1 MGEERARPKPPGPA
15 PGPTT
20 PSPAEVVLLGNTAVD
35 GKLGARM
42 AVGIAETAPHLGE
55 PAAPDPGTRVRQF
68 ELIREL
74 GRGGM
79 GQVYLA
85 RDLRLARL
93 VAIKFLATKSSEL
106 AQRFLAEARTTAA
119 LQHENIVV
127 IHEVGQQAGVPHMVL
142 EYLEGTS
149 LRDVMSGRALTVS
162 RVLELMLPVV
172 RAVAR
177 AHAAGIVHRDL
188 KPETVFVTVD
198 GAIKVLDFGIA
209 KALVD
214 PAARAHRA
222 TVEELEHLTQ
232 MALTGKGAIIGTPQY
247 MAPEQFGLDDV
258 DHRSDLYAI
267 GVILFELLTGRHPL
281 APVTFGALL
290 RSAGEL
296 DEPMPRIGSVVAD
309 LPEQLERIV
318 DRCLAKRKSARYPD
332 ASTLQ
337 AELETLLPGRFDR
350 KLREHESPYPGL
362 TAFQEEDAGRFFGR
376 ARDIARVASRL
387 REHPIV
393 GIAGPSGIGKSS
405 LVRAGIVPA
414 LKASGDAWE
423 TYIVRPGRQPLA
435 SLAGAVA
442 PLTSAPTQDGTR
454 VTNPK
459 AIEAYEGLVDRL
471 TAEPGHLGELLR
483 ERAAR
488 KNTKILLFVDQLEE
502 LYTNVPDAAERR
514 VFAAALAG
522 AADDATS
529 PVRVVVSIRSDFMD
543 RVGEHRAFLDQL
555 MRGLVFLQPLGR
567 PELREALT
575 RPLDAHGY
583 RIDGEDLVEHMLD
596 QVASA
601 PGGLPL
607 LQFAA
612 SQLWDRRDRKHQLIT
627 RAAHDAMGGIAGAL
641 ATHADEVLASMPASR
656 HGLVREIF
664 QRLITPER
672 TRALVDLADLEQLAA
687 DRGEVRE
694 IIDQLVTARLLV
706 VQTLGNATVEIVHES
721 LLTAWPTLRRWCDE
735 DHEDTAFLAQLAA
748 SAKQWDARQ
757 RAPGLLW
764 RGDAASDARRWFRQ
778 RPRSLPQREQ
788 AFLDAVFALAR
799 RNRRLRLAALAGV
812 FVVLGGVAT
821 GASIAYVRVS
831 AAERSATASARRAE
845 DALAQKVIEE
855 NARHKAEDERTA
867 ALAMLLTE
875 EQLRKAA
882 EEGKLTAE
890 QLAAILELRRRAAVR
905 GLAVSEQQRAK
916 IEAQLRDAD
925 EARRAAENEAAAK
938 AQEAQLTRE
947 QLIEMNRQ
955 LDTALAEAK
964 RESARADAAR
974 VEADKANTKLKDAL
988 KLANDRVKQLQENR
1002 SKIHG
1007 DDLK

>member
-1 MGEERARPKPPGPA
+1 
-15 PGPTT
+15 
-20 PSPAEVVLLGNTAVD
+20 
-35 GKLGARM
+35 M
-42 AVGIAETAPHLGE
+42 AVGVARTAPHLGE
-55 PAAPDPGTRVRQF
+55 AAAPDPGHRVRQF

-79 GQVYLA
+79 GHVYLA
-85 RDLRLARL
+85 RDLKLARL
-93 VAIKFLATKSSEL
+93 VAIKFLATSSPEL
-106 AQRFLAEARTTAA
+106 SQRFLAEARTTAA

-127 IHEVGQQAGVPHMVL
+127 IHEVDQHAGVPHMVL
-142 EYLEGTS
+142 EYLEGAT
-149 LRDVMSGRALTVS
+149 LRELMGGRAFTVS

-188 KPETVFVTVD
+188 KPENIFVTAD

-214 PAARAHRA
+214 PTAPAHRA
-222 TVEELEHLTQ
+222 TVAELEHLAEA
-232 MALTGKGAIIGTPQY
+232 ALTGKGAIVGTPQY
-247 MAPEQFGLDDV
+247 MAPEQFGIDTV
-258 DHRSDLYAI
+258 DHRSDLWAI
-267 GVILFELLTGRHPL
+267 GVMLFELLTGAHPL
-281 APVTFGALL
+281 APITFSSLL
-290 RSAGEL
+290 ASAG
-296 DEPMPRIGSVVAD
+296 DVDHPMPAIGTVAHD
-309 LPEQLERIV
+309 LPEKLERVV
-318 DRCLAKRKSARYPD
+318 DRCLAKRKAERYGD
-332 ASTLQ
+332 AGTLL
-337 AELETLLPGRFDR
+337 ADLETLLPGRYDR

-362 TAFQEEDAGRFFGR
+362 TAFQEDDAGRFFGR
-376 ARDIARVASRL
+376 ARDIARLAARL
-387 REHPIV
+387 REQPLV

-405 LVRAGIVPA
+405 LVRAGIVPV
-414 LKASGDAWE
+414 LKGSGDAWE

-435 SLAGAVA
+435 SLAGVVA
-442 PLTSAPTQDGTR
+442 PLTSASTQDGMR
-454 VTNPK
+454 LTNPDALK
-459 AIEAYEGLVDRL
+459 TYDGLVDRL
-471 TAEPGHLGELLR
+471 TAEPGYLGELLR

-488 KNTKILLFVDQLEE
+488 KNTKILLFVDQFEE
-502 LYTNVPDAAERR
+502 LYTNVPDVAERR

-583 RIDGEDLVEHMLD
+583 RIESEDLVEHMLD
-596 QVASA
+596 QIASA

-612 SQLWDRRDRKHQLIT
+612 AQLWDRRDRKNKLLT
-627 RAAHDAMGGIAGAL
+627 RSAHDAMGGIAGAL
-641 ATHADEVLASMPASR
+641 ATHADEVLASMPTSR
-656 HGLVREIF
+656 HVLVRAIF
-664 QRLITPER
+664 QRLVTPER
-672 TRALVDLADLEQLAA
+672 TRAVVDLADLEQLAA
-687 DRGEVRE
+687 DRDEVRE
-694 IIDQLVTARLLV
+694 IVDQLVTARLLV
-706 VQTLGNATVEIVHES
+706 VQTLGSATVEIVHES
-721 LLTAWPTLRRWCDE
+721 LLTAWPTLRRWLDE
-735 DHEDTAFLAQLAA
+735 DHEDTAFLAQLAT

-764 RGDAASDARRWFRQ
+764 RGDAANDARRWYGQ

-788 AFLDAVFALAR
+788 AFLEAVFALAR
-799 RNRRLRLAALAGV
+799 RSRRVRLAALAGA
-812 FVVLGGVAT
+812 FVVLGAVAA

-905 GLAVSEQQRAK
+905 GLAESEQQRAK
-916 IEAQLRDAD
+916 MQAQLH
-925 EARRAAENEAAAK
+925 AAEVEAAAS

-947 QLIEMNRQ
+947 QLIEKNRQ

-974 VEADKANTKLKDAL
+974 VEADKANAKLQDAL
-988 KLANDRVKQLQENR
+988 KLANERVKQLQDNR
-1002 SKIHG
+1002 RKIHG